1 MPRIIREKYENG
13 VLVERQ
19 TEGSNFEPWKWGM
32 LALHLVVATSLA
44 VLAAVAVRDS
54 LALGNAVMTDES
66 APTSC
71 EEQPK
76 FRS

>member
-13 VLVERQ
+13 VLVERHI
-19 TEGSNFEPWKWGM
+19 EGSAFKLRKWVQ
-32 LALHLVVATSLA
+32 LTIHSIIAISLA
-44 VLAAVAVRDS
+44 VLAAVAVLDS
-54 LALGNAVMTDES
+54 LAARAALADEY

-71 EEQPK
+71 DEAPR